1 MYNFLGKYSLLKLT
15 PLEIEN
21 LKRPGSK
28 EEIENVI
35 QELSYKKMP
44 GPESFTGK
52 LYQTSKDQMVPVL
65 YELFQSI
72 EEGNF
77 LIFFIEQI

>member
-1 MYNFLGKYSLLKLT
+1 MYNFLGKYSLLKLI
-15 PLEIEN
+15 LLDIEN

-35 QELSYKKMP
+35 QELSYKKNARP
-44 GPESFTGK
+44 REFHRKIIPK
-52 LYQTSKDQMVPVL
+52 MVPVL

-77 LIFFIEQI
+77 PIFFTEQI